1 MHSNSKISSVRQ
13 LQEISRKM
21 EEIQEHKG
29 MRRFIEAGNEA
40 KTISGFVDDI
50 RDAILEYQVRCDG
63 QHVPIFLTC
72 NSGVVANVPAQTEQ
86 HANCEF
92 EA

>member
-21 EEIQEHKG
+21 EEIQEHQG
-29 MRRFIEAGNEA
+29 MRRFVEAGSEA

-50 RDAILEYQVRCDG
+50 RDAILEYQVSCDG
-63 QHVPIFLTC
+63 PACSNLTC

-86 HANCEF
+86 HADCEF
-92 EA
+92 DF